1 MSKRKYLILFFVG
14 LIVSFT
20 TALLQ
25 RVPGYMDAEYYFAGG
40 IQLAEGEGFYE
51 SFLWNYLDDP
61 AGLPHPS
68 HTYWMPLPSLIAAAG
83 MILTGSRTFLS
94 ARLLFILLAACVP
107 LVTAQLAKELGQ
119 NDTNAILAGLLA
131 VFPGFYVVYLTNTE
145 TFTLYMLLGSIFLWL
160 AARNTVKLKSLFVKS
175 FALGLVAGMMHQTR
189 AEGLIWL
196 LPAAIVVVYDLLK
209 NGSAHSATRKTK
221 TILRVAFCLLMLMT
235 GYLLIM
241 LPWYLRNLGFYGSLM
256 SPGGSKT
263 MWLTNYDQTFSYPA
277 GELTPSNWITMGWRF
292 HIAARWNAFIANMK
306 NLLGVQGEIFL
317 LPLMLLGIW
326 RARKKPII
334 WLAGLIWL
342 MILGLMTVVFP
353 YSGARGGYLHS
364 GAALQPLLWV
374 LAVVGLDVFLA
385 FGERIRNW
393 DVRKAKPVFGSGLV
407 ALSAF
412 LTISIF
418 YMRIYGGDIANP
430 IWEKSWKEHV
440 EIREAINQYDMD
452 AESLIMINNPP
463 GYFVSTGIPAIV
475 IPDGNLD
482 TLTAV
487 AERYGARYVVVQ
499 KDHVAGLSVLYE
511 SPGDVAGMRYVGN
524 AGDAKLYEVLSGKWF
539 DQ

>member
-25 RVPGYMDAEYYFAGG
+25 HVPGYMDAEYYYAGG

-83 MILTGSRTFLS
+83 MILAGSRTFLS

-107 LVTAQLAKELGQ
+107 VVTAQLAKELGQ
-119 NDTNAILAGLLA
+119 SDTNAILAGLLA
-131 VFPGFYVVYLTNTE
+131 VFPGFYVVYLINTE

-160 AARNTVKLKSLFVKS
+160 ATRTTVKLKSLFVKS

-196 LPAAIVVVYDLLK
+196 LPAAIVVVYDLVK
-209 NGSAHSATRKTK
+209 SGNAHCATRKTK
-221 TILRVAFCLLMLMT
+221 TILRVAFCLLMLLT

-241 LPWYLRNLGFYGSLM
+241 LPWYSRNLSFYGSLM

-463 GYFVSTGIPAIV
+463 GYFVSTGLPAIV

-487 AERYGARYVVVQ
+487 VERYGARYVVVQ